1 MPWYV
6 IITHLVLA
14 IALIFLVNWL
24 GKKSGPLGYMQMS
37 VGMKD
42 DTAPMFNY
50 LFKVLA
56 PVVFIILVAALFQ
69 AVGLKEF
76 TKNIY
81 LIVVYYWAFRLLYV
95 WLLGHISL
103 LDWKVQIIYWI
114 SSIGLAIWV
123 NSLIDKLGS
132 ILPSPQSLIEE
143 LWLLIILFIYSILN
157 KLEFSR
163 EATERRKKNYIYQQ
177 FEKLH
182 KRFGRQVDDYFQSDF
197 MRALTFSIM
206 IYENFNRSST
216 ARSLERILLKGSKKK
231 HTYGVMQVM
240 SDRVLTDEESVD
252 LGMKKIE
259 KDCQDAYS
267 EYDCD
272 EAYATWIVSSVAE
285 AYNGGDENYSSE
297 VIDVYSRLHEKYYK
311 DIPEKVSLSDLMM
324 EIEDGFNV

>member
-6 IITHLVLA
+6 ILTHFALA
-14 IALIFLVNWL
+14 FPLFFLVNWL

-56 PVVFIILVAALFQ
+56 PVVFIILMAALFQ
-69 AVGLKEF
+69 ALGLKFF

-81 LIVVYYWAFRLLYV
+81 LIVVFYWVIRLLYV
-95 WLLGHISL
+95 WFLGHISL
-103 LDWKVQIIYWI
+103 LDWKVQIVYWI
-114 SSIGLAIWV
+114 SSIGLAIGV
-123 NSLIDKLGS
+123 NSLIDKLGT
-132 ILPSPQSLIEE
+132 ILLSPQSLIEE
-143 LWLLIILFIYSILN
+143 LWLLIILFVYSVFN

-182 KRFGRQVDDYFQSDF
+182 KRFGSQVDGYFQSDF

-206 IYENFNRSST
+206 LYENFNRSST
-216 ARSLERILLKGSKKK
+216 ARSLERMLLKGSKKK

-240 SDRVLTDEESVD
+240 SDRVLTDEESVR

-259 KDCQDAYS
+259 KDCRDAFS
-267 EYDCD
+267 EYDSD
-272 EAYATWIVSSVAE
+272 DAYATWIVSFVAE

-297 VIDVYSRLHEKYYK
+297 VIDVYSRLNEKYYK
-311 DIPEKVSLSDLMM
+311 DIPERVSLSDLMLKVV
-324 EIEDGFNV
+324 D

>member
-6 IITHLVLA
+6 DITHIVLA
-14 IALIFLVNWL
+14 IALLFLVNWL

-56 PVVFIILVAALFQ
+56 PVVFIILVAALSQ

-123 NSLIDKLGS
+123 NSLIDKLGT
-132 ILPSPQSLIEE
+132 ILPSPQSLVEE

-163 EATERRKKNYIYQQ
+163 EATERRKKNYIYRQ
-177 FEKLH
+177 FENLH
-182 KRFGRQVDDYFQSDF
+182 KRFGSQVDDYFQSDF

-240 SDRVLTDEESVD
+240 SDQVLTDEESVD
-252 LGMKKIE
+252 LGMKKVE
-259 KDCQDAYS
+259 RDCQKVFT
-267 EYDCD
+267 EEERD
-272 EAYATWIVSSVAE
+272 ETYATWIVSYVAE

-297 VIDVYSRLHEKYYK
+297 VIDVFRRLNEKYYK
-311 DIPEKVSLSDLMM
+311 EIPERVSLSDLMLEN
-324 EIEDGFNV
+324 EIK

>member
-6 IITHLVLA
+6 IITHLALA
-14 IALIFLVNWL
+14 IALVFLVNWL

-103 LDWKVQIIYWI
+103 LDWTVQIVYWI
-114 SSIGLAIWV
+114 SSIGLAVWV
-123 NSLIDKLGS
+123 NSLIDKLDT

-163 EATERRKKNYIYQQ
+163 EATERRKKNYIYRQ

-182 KRFGRQVDDYFQSDF
+182 KRFGGQVDGYFQSDF

-216 ARSLERILLKGSKKK
+216 ARFLERILLKRSKKK

-240 SDRVLTDEESVD
+240 SDRVLTDEESVA

-259 KDCQDAYS
+259 QDCQKVFT
-267 EYDCD
+267 EEERD
-272 EAYATWIVSSVAE
+272 ETYATLIVSYVAE
-285 AYNGGDENYSSE
+285 AYNGGDEKYSSE
-297 VIDVYSRLHEKYYK
+297 VVDVFCRLNEKYYK
-311 DIPEKVSLSDLMM
+311 DVPERVSLSDLML
-324 EIEDGFNV
+324 EIVNYDV

>member
-1 MPWYV
+1 MPWY
-6 IITHLVLA
+6 IILTH
-14 IALIFLVNWL
+14 IALAVLLFFLVNWL

-37 VGMKD
+37 IGMKD

-76 TKNIY
+76 TKDLY
-81 LIVVYYWAFRLLYV
+81 LVVIYYWVFRLLYI
-95 WLLGHISL
+95 WFLGHVGL
-103 LDWKVQIIYWI
+103 LDWKVQILYWI

-123 NSLIDKLGS
+123 NSLIDKLDT

-157 KLEFSR
+157 KLELSR
-163 EATERRKKNYIYQQ
+163 EATERRKKAYIDRQYA
-177 FEKLH
+177 KLYE
-182 KRFGRQVDDYFQSDF
+182 RFGNQVDSYFQNDF

-206 IYENFNRSST
+206 IYENYNRSSA
-216 ARSLERILLKGSKKK
+216 ARWLERRLLKESKKK

-240 SDRVLTDEESVD
+240 SDHVLTDEESVD

-259 KDCQDAYS
+259 QDS
-267 EYDCD
+267 RNRFTEEECD
-272 EAYATWIVSSVAE
+272 EETYGTWIVSKVAE

-297 VIDVYSRLHEKYYK
+297 VLDVFYRLCEKHYK
-311 DIPEKVSLSDLMM
+311 AIPERVSVAD
-324 EIEDGFNV
+324 IE